1 MQALVCFGQFQS
13 CLPLVLE
20 GAIYKVCL
28 LSFGV
33 WKIQLFPPFATMSF
47 LINTFPG
54 YKIIKDKVILL
65 KSPLLVDSGNYVP
78 VEIIQLKKNDS
89 TFFEKILLFAPKNPN
104 PLIVSFSMTKRVST
118 NIKTRIRLSDS
129 QNIILA
135 GINRKN
141 IFFDFKKTELLTPG
155 CDV

>member
-1 MQALVCFGQFQS
+1 M
-13 CLPLVLE
+13 
-20 GAIYKVCL
+20 
-28 LSFGV
+28 LSFSKRILIKSLLLLPFFGRN
-33 WKIQLFPPFATMSF
+33 LFAKDNDEALKF
-47 LINTFPG
+47 LTNKFPS

-65 KSPLLVDSGNYVP
+65 KSPLLVDNGNYVP

-104 PLIVSFSMTKRVST
+104 PLIVSFSMTKGVST

-135 GINRKN
+135 GIHRKN
-141 IFFDFKKTELLTPG
+141 IFFDYKKTELLTPG

>member
-1 MQALVCFGQFQS
+1 MLNFSKRILIKSLLLLPFFGRNLFAKDNDEALKF
-13 CLPLVLE
+13 LTN
-20 GAIYKVCL
+20 K
-28 LSFGV
+28 
-33 WKIQLFPPFATMSF
+33 FPS
-47 LINTFPG
+47 

-104 PLIVSFSMTKRVST
+104 PLIVSFSMTKGVST

-135 GINRKN
+135 GIHRKN
-141 IFFDFKKTELLTPG
+141 IFFDYKKTELLTPG

>member
-1 MQALVCFGQFQS
+1 M
-13 CLPLVLE
+13 
-20 GAIYKVCL
+20 
-28 LSFGV
+28 LSFSKRILIKSLLLLPFFGRN
-33 WKIQLFPPFATMSF
+33 LFAKDNDEAFKF

-104 PLIVSFSMTKRVST
+104 PLIVSFSMTKGVST

-135 GINRKN
+135 GIHRNN
-141 IFFDFKKTELLTPG
+141 IFFDYKKTELLTPG

>member
-1 MQALVCFGQFQS
+1 M
-13 CLPLVLE
+13 
-20 GAIYKVCL
+20 
-28 LSFGV
+28 LSFSKRILIKSLLLLPFFGR
-33 WKIQLFPPFATMSF
+33 KLFAKDNDEALKF
-47 LINTFPG
+47 LTNKFPS

-104 PLIVSFSMTKRVST
+104 PLIVSFSMTKGVST

-135 GINRKN
+135 GIHRKN
-141 IFFDFKKTELLTPG
+141 IFFDYKKTELLTPG

>member
-1 MQALVCFGQFQS
+1 M
-13 CLPLVLE
+13 
-20 GAIYKVCL
+20 
-28 LSFGV
+28 LSFSKRILIKSLLLLPFFGRN
-33 WKIQLFPPFATMSF
+33 LFAKDNDEALKF
-47 LINTFPG
+47 LTNKFPS
-54 YKIIKDKVILL
+54 YKIINDKVILL

-104 PLIVSFSMTKRVST
+104 PLIVSFSMTKGVST

>member
-1 MQALVCFGQFQS
+1 M
-13 CLPLVLE
+13 
-20 GAIYKVCL
+20 
-28 LSFGV
+28 LSFSKRILIKSLLLLPIYGRN
-33 WKIQLFPPFATMSF
+33 LFAKDNDEAFKF
-47 LINTFPG
+47 LINAFPD
-54 YKIIKDKVILL
+54 YKIIKDKVIGS

-78 VEIIQLKKNDS
+78 VEIIRLKKNDS

-104 PLIVSFSMTKRVST
+104 PLLVSFSMTKGVST

>member
-1 MQALVCFGQFQS
+1 M
-13 CLPLVLE
+13 
-20 GAIYKVCL
+20 
-28 LSFGV
+28 LSFSKRILIKSLLLLPFYG
-33 WKIQLFPPFATMSF
+33 KNLFAKDNDEALKF
-47 LINTFPG
+47 LSNEFPN
-54 YKIIKDKVILL
+54 YKIIKDKAIGL

-104 PLIVSFSMTKRVST
+104 PLIVSFSMTKGVST

-135 GINRKN
+135 GIHRNN
-141 IFFDFKKTELLTPG
+141 IFFDYKKTELLTPG

>member
-1 MQALVCFGQFQS
+1 M
-13 CLPLVLE
+13 
-20 GAIYKVCL
+20 
-28 LSFGV
+28 LSFSKRILIKSLLLLPFFGRN
-33 WKIQLFPPFATMSF
+33 LFAKDNDEALKF
-47 LINTFPG
+47 LTNKFPS

-104 PLIVSFSMTKRVST
+104 PLIVSFSMTKGVST

-135 GINRKN
+135 GIHRKN
-141 IFFDFKKTELLTPG
+141 IFFDYKKTELLTPG
-155 CDV
+155 CDA

>member
-1 MQALVCFGQFQS
+1 M
-13 CLPLVLE
+13 
-20 GAIYKVCL
+20 
-28 LSFGV
+28 LSFSKRV
-33 WKIQLFPPFATMSF
+33 LIKSLLLLPFYRKNSLAKNNDEAFKF
-47 LINTFPG
+47 LINAFPD
-54 YKIIKDKVILL
+54 YKIIKDKVIGL

-78 VEIIQLKKNDS
+78 VEIIRLKKNDS

-104 PLIVSFSMTKRVST
+104 PLIVSFLMTKGVST

-135 GINRKN
+135 GIHRKN
-141 IFFDFKKTELLTPG
+141 IFFDYKKTELLTPG

>member
-1 MQALVCFGQFQS
+1 M
-13 CLPLVLE
+13 
-20 GAIYKVCL
+20 
-28 LSFGV
+28 LSFSKRILIKSLLLLPFYGRN
-33 WKIQLFPPFATMSF
+33 LFAKDNDEALKF
-47 LINTFPG
+47 LTNKFPS

-65 KSPLLVDSGNYVP
+65 KSPLLVDNGNYVP

-104 PLIVSFSMTKRVST
+104 PLIVSFSMTKGVST

-135 GINRKN
+135 GIHRKN
-141 IFFDFKKTELLTPG
+141 IFFDYKKTELLTPG

>member
-1 MQALVCFGQFQS
+1 MLNFSKRILIKSLLLLPFFGRNLFAKDNDE
-13 CLPLVLE
+13 VL
-20 GAIYKVCL
+20 KFL
-28 LSFGV
+28 TN
-33 WKIQLFPPFATMSF
+33 KFPS
-47 LINTFPG
+47 
-54 YKIIKDKVILL
+54 YKIINDKVILL

-104 PLIVSFSMTKRVST
+104 PLIVSFSMTKGVST

-135 GINRKN
+135 GIHRKN
-141 IFFDFKKTELLTPG
+141 IFFDYKKTELLTPG